1 MTAGLPRQGGG
12 SCICRNDAL
21 FVWHM
26 PRGPQDTAL
35 QQFATCFQSGCC
47 RGHMRNVRLNF
58 ATHNAPVVYRGWTP
72 EQWHTHYKPWMSA
85 ASCEGPCLLR
95 ETSTSITRA
104 CFPKSRDAGTKMR
117 RFPPA
122 ATQAHKDVQKPKRAR
137 FSAHACVW
145 PSAFIRQNS
154 CMHHLQRLN
163 ILTRSL
169 QQKHSTSAIPAF
181 MVNSASTARRS
192 AA

>member
-1 MTAGLPRQGGG
+1 MFPVRM
-12 SCICRNDAL
+12 
-21 FVWHM
+21 M
-26 PRGPQDTAL
+26 PWAHAKRSPEFRDPQRTRGVSDLDSGTMAHPL
-35 QQFATCFQSGCC
+35 QA
-47 RGHMRNVRLNF
+47 ML
-58 ATHNAPVVYRGWTP
+58 
-72 EQWHTHYKPWMSA
+72 SA

-104 CFPKSRDAGTKMR
+104 CFPKPRDAGTKMR

-122 ATQAHKDVQKPKRAR
+122 ATQAHKDLQKPKRAR
-137 FSAHACVW
+137 FSAHARMW

-181 MVNSASTARRS
+181 MVNSASSAPGVRPPLSGRRPVMTTSGLPVTALS
-192 AA
+192 AITSPFAFSLHQHVQASD